1 MKTPNRNIG
10 HMIIESSWISNSN
23 SWAFLSTSVVNEKR
37 IKGKTMKPMKNG
49 RKLWFLVPIIED
61 SEGGSSFPPRFS
73 SPTNL
78 VILSF
83 KMKCV
88 YCIILSPTSKMDI
101 SCLFAR
107 VLVQKHPIN
116 RFMIMFLILFPN
128 QGFYLNHLYF
138 FFGRICGF
146 DESDPGVVD
155 SLY

>member
-10 HMIIESSWISNSN
+10 HMKIESSRISNSN

-37 IKGKTMKPMKNG
+37 IKGKTMKPTKNG
-49 RKLWFLVPIIED
+49 RKLWFLVPIIEE
-61 SEGGSSFPPRFS
+61 SEGASSFSPRFS

-78 VILSF
+78 VIPSF

-107 VLVQKHPIN
+107 VLVQN
-116 RFMIMFLILFPN
+116 TLLI
-128 QGFYLNHLYF
+128 
-138 FFGRICGF
+138 
-146 DESDPGVVD
+146 D
-155 SLY
+155 S